1 MNEADPTLSI
11 LTPVRS
17 GGCEYLEAAWQSLAG
32 QVVDGGFE
40 WLLQEDGERPTDAL
54 QELAASDPRVSYGFN
69 GAPPQG
75 PSVTRNMALARARGQ
90 LIRTLDADDLLPEG
104 CLEPCAEKLLADR
117 ELGYVVG
124 PAVDL
129 LPDGRRVEFPRVIE
143 AGEIAPGTLLEAW
156 VERGGKGAVHPA
168 GLMARLD
175 LVLAL
180 GGWMGLPG
188 GGDTGLLLSLS
199 QISRGWQMENDVLIY
214 RKHDDQFSDST
225 WTRGE
230 IARSQRHRL
239 IRRRAEALA
248 GQLLPPTQGV
258 PKK

>member
-17 GGCEYLEAAWQSLAG
+17 GGCDYLEAAWQSLAG
-32 QVVDGGFE
+32 QVVDGGIE

-54 QELAASDPRVSYGFN
+54 QELAASDPRISYAFN

-75 PSVTRNMALARARGQ
+75 PSVTRNMALARARGR
-90 LIRTLDADDLLPEG
+90 LIRTLDADDLLPAG
-104 CLEPCAEKLLADR
+104 SLEPCAQRLIADR
-117 ELGYVVG
+117 SLGYVVG

-129 LPDGRRVEFPRVIE
+129 MPDGSRVEFPRVIPT
-143 AGEIAPGTLLEAW
+143 GEIAPGTLLEAW

-225 WTRGE
+225 WTRSE
-230 IARSQRHRL
+230 TTRSQRHRM
-239 IRRRAEALA
+239 IERRTRAISK
-248 GQLLPPTQGV
+248 LLELRDQSV